1 MRRLSALT
9 VYLIMSGVSSL
20 AYATIFTGLAV
31 YYISQ
36 VGLSPFQLVL
46 VGTVLEGTILLFE
59 LPTGVVADTYGRRI
73 SVIIA
78 MFILGLAFLLEGSL
92 PFVTGILLA
101 EAVRGLGHTFESG
114 ALDAWLADE
123 IGEER
128 LGAAYARAGQVG
140 QAMGL
145 VGTGL
150 SVGLSYVSLQLPVL
164 LGGGL
169 LVALGVFLAFRMPET
184 GFKPAGGGER
194 NPLKAMGSTLR
205 DGARVVRGSPLL
217 LALVASQLVVGAGSE
232 GFDRLWEAQLIR
244 GIGLPYL
251 GPVAWLGIISVAGQ
265 IVGFIALRVFQGRI
279 ERASA
284 TSAGAAR
291 ALLLLQ
297 GLFIVFTVAFAL
309 AGNLPLALLAL
320 LLRGAT
326 GALIGPLAGAWT
338 AQQIEGRVRAT
349 VLSMASLSNAFGQT
363 AGGPGVGLLGNR
375 SLRAALVVAGLLFSP
390 LLPLYAWARRR
401 GGRGEVGV
409 EGEGEAVVSG

>member
-1 MRRLSALT
+1 MRRLNALT
-9 VYLIMSGVSSL
+9 VYLIMSGVTSL

-59 LPTGVVADTYGRRI
+59 LPTGVVADTYGRRL

-78 MFILGLAFLLEGSL
+78 MFVLGLAFLLEGAL
-92 PFVTGILLA
+92 PFVAGILLA

-123 IGEER
+123 LGEDR
-128 LGAAYARAGQVG
+128 VGSAYARAGQVA
-140 QAMGL
+140 QIAGL

-164 LGGGL
+164 LGGAL
-169 LVALGVFLAFRMPET
+169 LVALGVFLAFTMPET
-184 GFKPAGGGER
+184 GFVPANGGER
-194 NPLKAMGSTLR
+194 NPLKAMRNTLR

-232 GFDRLWEAQLIR
+232 GFDRLWEAHLIN

-251 GPVAWLGIISVAGQ
+251 SPVAWLGIISVAGQ
-265 IVGFIALRVFQGRI
+265 VVGFIALRLSERHI

-284 TSAGAAR
+284 TSAGSAR

-309 AGNLPLALLAL
+309 AGNLPLALVAL
-320 LLRGAT
+320 LLRGAV

-349 VLSMASLSNAFGQT
+349 VLSMAGLSNAFGQT
-363 AGGPGVGLLGNR
+363 AGGPGVGFIGNR
-375 SLRAALVVAGLLFSP
+375 SLRAAMVLAGLLFSP
-390 LLPLYAWARRR
+390 LLLLYSWARRR
-401 GGRGEVGV
+401 SENDAPPEA
-409 EGEGEAVVSG
+409 EGEPVVSG

>member
-1 MRRLSALT
+1 MRRLNALT
-9 VYLIMSGVSSL
+9 VYLIMSGVTSL

-78 MFILGLAFLLEGSL
+78 MFVLGVAFLLEGAL
-92 PFVTGILLA
+92 PFVAGILLA

-123 IGEER
+123 LGEQR
-128 LGAAYARAGQVG
+128 VGAAYARAGQVG
-140 QAMGL
+140 QVAGL

-164 LGGGL
+164 LGGAL
-169 LVALGVFLAFRMPET
+169 LVALGVFLVFAMPET
-184 GFKPAGGGER
+184 GFVCAEGGHR

-232 GFDRLWEAQLIR
+232 GFDRLWEAHLIN

-265 IVGFIALRVFQGRI
+265 VVGFVALRLFERRI
-279 ERASA
+279 DRASA

-297 GLFIVFTVAFAL
+297 GLFIAFTVAFAL
-309 AGNLPLALLAL
+309 AGSLPLALLAL
-320 LLRGAT
+320 LLRGAA

-338 AQQIEGRVRAT
+338 AQQIDGRVRAT
-349 VLSMASLSNAFGQT
+349 VLSMAGLSNAFGQM
-363 AGGPGVGLLGNR
+363 AGGPGVGLIGNR
-375 SLRAALVVAGLLFSP
+375 SLRAAMVLAGLLFTP

-401 GGRGEVGV
+401 SERGAPPEA
-409 EGEGEAVVSG
+409 EGEAVVSG

>member
-9 VYLIMSGVSSL
+9 VYLIMSGVASL

-59 LPTGVVADTYGRRI
+59 LPTGVVADTYGRRL

-78 MFILGLAFLLEGSL
+78 MFVLGLAFLLEGTL
-92 PFVTGILLA
+92 PFVAGILLA

-114 ALDAWLADE
+114 AIDAWLADE
-123 IGEER
+123 LGEER
-128 LGAAYARAGQVG
+128 LGGAYARAGQVG
-140 QAMGL
+140 QALGL

-169 LVALGVFLAFRMPET
+169 FVALGVFLAFAMPET
-184 GFKPAGGGER
+184 GFKPEQGGER
-194 NPLKAMGSTLR
+194 NPLKAMGNTLR

-217 LALVASQLVVGAGSE
+217 LALVASQLVIGAGSE
-232 GFDRLWEAQLIR
+232 GFDRLWEAQLIT
-244 GIGLPYL
+244 GIGLPYF

-265 IVGFIALRVFQGRI
+265 VVGFVVLRLSQGRI
-279 ERASA
+279 ERLSA
-284 TSAGAAR
+284 DSGSAAR

-297 GLFIVFTVAFAL
+297 GLFIAFTLAFAL
-309 AGNLPLALLAL
+309 AGNLPLALVAL
-320 LLRGAT
+320 LLRGAV

-375 SLRAALVVAGLLFSP
+375 SLRAALALSGLLFAP
-390 LLPLYAWARRR
+390 LLPLYAWARSRT
-401 GGRGEVGV
+401 GRDAVPEA
-409 EGEGEAVVSG
+409 EGEAVA